1 MAKPLAHLASPFRLG
16 TMQLKNRM
24 AVMAM
29 GVNLAA
35 EDGSCSERF
44 IAFHERQARGG
55 AGLIILGSTGVSW
68 PAGSNQPWQTSVASD
83 EMIPGLKRLA
93 DACHAHGAKVAA
105 QLHHGGLVSTEDR
118 VAGRPVMA
126 PSIQV
131 EKAPAFINAFLPEEL
146 RMMHRPA
153 PETILH
159 PMTREDIALLIEHFS
174 AAARRVVEAGLD
186 GIEIHGGHGYI
197 LSSFLSPFFNNRDD
211 EYGGSLENRA
221 RLLLEVFTAVR
232 AAVGADFPVW
242 VKIDSGEFG
251 QDEGITLEDATATAR
266 MLEQAGADGITV
278 SAYHDTSVASNHS
291 ESNIPHTPERL
302 VGNAI
307 AIRQA
312 VSIPVLT
319 SGRIE
324 PNAADKHIAAGHFDL
339 FGMGRKMLADPDLP
353 NKVCSGQLDQIRPCV
368 YCYCCVS
375 QIYIL
380 KPVKCAVNPE
390 TAHERQRTVIATDSA
405 RHFAVVG
412 GGPAGME
419 AARRLASAGH
429 RVTLLEAADRL
440 GGTLQFASI
449 AYEPNERLLNWL
461 RLQMASSAVD
471 VRLGTTVTP
480 ALMQSLGVD
489 EVIVATGAKRLMPD
503 LPGSEQDFVFS
514 GDEMRALVLGENAP
528 SLRRKTTAFTRGM
541 TRLGALTGVNRHPW
555 ILRQASRAWLP
566 LGKRI
571 VVIGGELV
579 GLELAEYLA
588 HRGRE
593 VTVVDESPRSGAGLY
608 LVRRMRLLDELHEL
622 GVTLQ
627 NKASAVSIG
636 DHSVSYR
643 NQRGQVRT
651 LAADHVIVAK
661 GATGDT
667 SLAEQLRSAG
677 LSVHTIGDCNG
688 VGYIEGAME
697 SAAELVASIG
707 RAA

>member
-1 MAKPLAHLASPFRLG
+1 
-16 TMQLKNRM
+16 MQLKNRM
-24 AVMAM
+24 VLMAM
-29 GVNLAA
+29 GVNLA
-35 EDGSCSERF
+35 EENGSCGDR
-44 IAFHERQARGG
+44 IVAFHERQAQGG

-93 DACHAHGAKVAA
+93 DACHQHGAKVAA

-126 PSIQV
+126 PSIPV
-131 EKAPAFINAFLPEEL
+131 EKAPGFINAFLSDEL
-146 RMMHRPA
+146 RMMYRPS
-153 PETILH
+153 PETVLQ
-159 PMTREDIALLIEHFS
+159 PMSREDIALLAADFA
-174 AAARRVVEAGLD
+174 AAARRVQEAGLD

-221 RLLLEVFTAVR
+221 RLLLEVFSAVR

-251 QDEGITLEDATATAR
+251 QTEGITLEDAKATAG
-266 MLEQAGADGITV
+266 MLERAGADAITV
-278 SAYHDTSVASNHS
+278 SAYHDTSNGSNHS
-291 ESNIPHTPERL
+291 ESNIPHTPERM
-302 VGNAI
+302 VSNAI
-307 AIRQA
+307 AIKQTLR
-312 VSIPVLT
+312 VPVLT

-324 PNAADKHIAAGHFDL
+324 PEAADKHIAAGHFDL

-353 NKVCSGQLDQIRPCV
+353 NKVCTGELDQIRPCV

-380 KPVKCAVNPE
+380 KPVKCAVNAE
-390 TAHERQRTVIATDSA
+390 TAHERQRAVIATDA
-405 RHFAVVG
+405 PRHYAVVG

-449 AYEPNERLLNWL
+449 AYEPNEHLLNWL
-461 RLQMASSAVD
+461 RRQMASSAVD
-471 VRLGTTVTP
+471 VRLSTVATA
-480 ALMQSLGVD
+480 ALLKSLQVD
-489 EVIVATGAKRLMPD
+489 EVIVATGAKRLMPE

-514 GDEMRALVLGENAP
+514 GDEMRALVLGEHAP
-528 SLRRKTTAFTRGM
+528 SLRRKTSAFTRGM
-541 TRLGALTGVNRHPW
+541 TRLGALTRVNRHPW
-555 ILRQASRAWLP
+555 ILRQASRLWLP
-566 LGKRI
+566 LGQRI

-588 HRGRE
+588 HRGRQ
-593 VTVVDESPRSGAGLY
+593 VTVVDEAPRSGAGLY
-608 LVRRMRLLDELHEL
+608 VVRRMRLLDELREL

-627 NKASAVSIG
+627 NNASEVSIG
-636 DHSVSYR
+636 QNTVSYR
-643 NQRGQVRT
+643 NQRGQVRS
-651 LAADHVIVAK
+651 LAADHVIVAQ
-661 GATGDT
+661 GAAGDT
-667 SLAEQLRSAG
+667 SLADQLRGAG

-697 SAAELVASIG
+697 SAAELVAAIG

>member
-1 MAKPLAHLASPFRLG
+1 MANPLTTLASPFKLG
-16 TMQLKNRM
+16 SMQLKNRM

-29 GVNLAA
+29 GVNLAE
-35 EDGSCSERF
+35 EDGSCGERF
-44 IAFHERQARGG
+44 IAFHERHAQGG

-68 PAGSNQPWQTSVASD
+68 PAGSNQPRQTSVASD
-83 EMIPGLKRLA
+83 AMIPGLKRLA
-93 DACHAHGAKVAA
+93 DACHVHGARVAA

-126 PSIQV
+126 PSIPV
-131 EKAPAFINAFLPEEL
+131 EKTPGFLNAFLPEEL
-146 RMMHRPA
+146 QMMYRPS
-153 PETILH
+153 PETILN
-159 PMTREDIALLIEHFS
+159 PMSHEDIALLVEDFA
-174 AAARRVVEAGLD
+174 AAARRVRDAGLD

-221 RLLLEVFTAVR
+221 RLLLEVFAAVR

-251 QDEGITLEDATATAR
+251 QAEGITLEDARATAR
-266 MLEQAGADGITV
+266 MLERAGADGITV
-278 SAYHDTSVASNHS
+278 SAYHDTSNGSNHS

-312 VSIPVLT
+312 VGIPVLT

-324 PNAADKHIAAGHFDL
+324 PESADKHIAAGHFDL

-353 NKVCSGQLDQIRPCV
+353 NKVSRGELDQIRPCV

-380 KPVKCAVNPE
+380 KPVKCAVNAE
-390 TAHERQRTVIATDSA
+390 TAYERQRTVIATDKP

-419 AARRLASAGH
+419 VARRLDSAGH
-429 RVTLLEAADRL
+429 KVTLLEAADRL

-461 RLQMASSAVD
+461 RRQLTSSGVE
-471 VRLGTTVTP
+471 VRLGTVATP
-480 ALMQSLGVD
+480 ALLQSLAAD
-489 EVIVATGAKRLMPD
+489 EVIVATGARRLMPE
-503 LPGSEQDFVFS
+503 LPGSDQDFVLS

-528 SLRRKTTAFTRGM
+528 TLRRKTTAFTRGM
-541 TRLGALTGVNRHPW
+541 TRLGALSGVNRHPW

-566 LGKRI
+566 LGQRI

-588 HRGRE
+588 HRGRQ
-593 VTVVDESPRSGAGLY
+593 VTVIDESSRSGAGLY

-622 GVTLQ
+622 GVTLH
-627 NKASAVSIG
+627 NKATGISVGERA
-636 DHSVSYR
+636 VSYR

-667 SLAEQLRSAG
+667 ALAEQLRGEG

-688 VGYIEGAME
+688 VGYIEGAMA
-697 SAAELVASIG
+697 SAADLVAAI
-707 RAA
+707 A

>member
-1 MAKPLAHLASPFRLG
+1 MTKPLAHLASPFRLG

-24 AVMAM
+24 VLMAM
-29 GVNLAA
+29 GVNLA
-35 EDGSCSERF
+35 EENGSCGDR
-44 IAFHERQARGG
+44 IVAFHERQAQGG

-93 DACHAHGAKVAA
+93 DACHQHGAKVAA

-126 PSIQV
+126 PSIPV
-131 EKAPAFINAFLPEEL
+131 EKAPGFINAFLSDEL
-146 RMMHRPA
+146 RMMYRPS
-153 PETILH
+153 PETVLQ
-159 PMTREDIALLIEHFS
+159 PMSREDIALLVADFA
-174 AAARRVVEAGLD
+174 AAARRVQEAGLD

-221 RLLLEVFTAVR
+221 RLLLEVFSAVR

-251 QDEGITLEDATATAR
+251 QTEGITLEDAKATAG
-266 MLEQAGADGITV
+266 MLERAGADAITV
-278 SAYHDTSVASNHS
+278 SAYHDTSNGSNHS
-291 ESNIPHTPERL
+291 ESNIPHTPERM
-302 VGNAI
+302 VSNAI
-307 AIRQA
+307 AIKQTLR
-312 VSIPVLT
+312 VPVLT

-324 PNAADKHIAAGHFDL
+324 PEAADKHIAAGHFDL

-353 NKVCSGQLDQIRPCV
+353 NKVCTGELDQIRPCV

-380 KPVKCAVNPE
+380 KPVKCAVNAE
-390 TAHERQRTVIATDSA
+390 TAHERQRAVIATDA
-405 RHFAVVG
+405 PRHYAVVG

-449 AYEPNERLLNWL
+449 AYEPNEHLLNWL
-461 RLQMASSAVD
+461 RRQMASSAVD
-471 VRLGTTVTP
+471 VRLSTVATA
-480 ALMQSLGVD
+480 ALLKSLQVD
-489 EVIVATGAKRLMPD
+489 EVIVATGAKRLMPE

-514 GDEMRALVLGENAP
+514 GDEMRALVLGEHAP
-528 SLRRKTTAFTRGM
+528 SLRRKTSAFTRGM
-541 TRLGALTGVNRHPW
+541 TRLGALTRVNRHPW
-555 ILRQASRAWLP
+555 ILRQASRLWLP
-566 LGKRI
+566 LGQRI

-588 HRGRE
+588 HRGRQ
-593 VTVVDESPRSGAGLY
+593 VTVVDEAPRSGAGLY
-608 LVRRMRLLDELHEL
+608 VVRRMRLLDELREL

-627 NKASAVSIG
+627 NNASEVSIG
-636 DHSVSYR
+636 QNTVSYR
-643 NQRGQVRT
+643 NQRGQVRS
-651 LAADHVIVAK
+651 LAADHVIVAQ

-667 SLAEQLRSAG
+667 SLADQLRGAG
-677 LSVHTIGDCNG
+677 LSVHTVGDCNG

-697 SAAELVASIG
+697 SAAELVAAIG

>member
-1 MAKPLAHLASPFRLG
+1 MSKPLAHLASPFRLG

-24 AVMAM
+24 VLMAM
-29 GVNLAA
+29 GVNLAE
-35 EDGSCSERF
+35 EDGSCGER
-44 IAFHERQARGG
+44 IVAFHERQAQGG

-93 DACHAHGAKVAA
+93 AACHKHGAKVAA

-118 VAGRPVMA
+118 VAGRSVMA
-126 PSIQV
+126 PSMPV
-131 EKAPAFINAFLPEEL
+131 EKAPGFINAFLADEL
-146 RMMHRPA
+146 RMMYRPSPA
-153 PETILH
+153 TVLQ
-159 PMTREDIALLIEHFS
+159 PMSREDIARLVADFA
-174 AAARRVVEAGLD
+174 AAARRVQQAGLD

-221 RLLLEVFTAVR
+221 RLLLEVFSAVR

-251 QDEGITLEDATATAR
+251 QTEGITLEDAKATAG
-266 MLEQAGADGITV
+266 MLERAGADAITV
-278 SAYHDTSVASNHS
+278 SAYHDTSNGSNHS
-291 ESNIPHTPERL
+291 ESNIPHTPERM
-302 VGNAI
+302 VSNAI
-307 AIRQA
+307 AIKQTLR
-312 VSIPVLT
+312 VPVLT

-324 PNAADKHIAAGHFDL
+324 PEAADKHLAAGHFDL

-353 NKVCSGQLDQIRPCV
+353 NKVCTGELDQIRPCV

-380 KPVKCAVNPE
+380 KPVKCAVNAE
-390 TAHERQRTVIATDSA
+390 TAHERQRAVIATDA
-405 RHFAVVG
+405 PRHYAVVG

-429 RVTLLEAADRL
+429 RVTLLEATDRL

-461 RLQMASSAVD
+461 RRQMASSAVD
-471 VRLGTTVTP
+471 VRLSTVATL
-480 ALMQSLGVD
+480 ALIKSLQVD
-489 EVIVATGAKRLMPD
+489 EVIVATGAKRLMPE

-514 GDEMRALVLGENAP
+514 GDEMRALVLGEHAP
-528 SLRRKTTAFTRGM
+528 SLRRKTSVFTRGM
-541 TRLGALTGVNRHPW
+541 TRLGAFTRVNRHPW
-555 ILRQASRAWLP
+555 ILRQASRLWLP
-566 LGKRI
+566 LGQRI

-588 HRGRE
+588 HRGRQ
-593 VTVVDESPRSGAGLY
+593 VTVVDEAPRSGAGLY
-608 LVRRMRLLDELHEL
+608 VVRRMRLLDELREL

-627 NKASAVSIG
+627 NNASEVSIG
-636 DHSVSYR
+636 QNTVSYR
-643 NQRGQVRT
+643 NQRGQVRS
-651 LAADHVIVAK
+651 LAADHVIVAQ

-667 SLAEQLRSAG
+667 GLADQLRGAG

-697 SAAELVASIG
+697 SAAELVAAIG
-707 RAA
+707 RAV

>member
-1 MAKPLAHLASPFRLG
+1 MANPLTTLASPFKLG
-16 TMQLKNRM
+16 SMQLKNRM

-29 GVNLAA
+29 GVNLAE
-35 EDGSCSERF
+35 EDGSCGERF
-44 IAFHERQARGG
+44 IAFHERHAQGG

-68 PAGSNQPWQTSVASD
+68 PAGSNQPRQTSVASD
-83 EMIPGLKRLA
+83 AMIPGLKRLA
-93 DACHAHGAKVAA
+93 DACHVHGARVAA

-126 PSIQV
+126 PSIPV
-131 EKAPAFINAFLPEEL
+131 EKTPGFLNAFLPEEL
-146 RMMHRPA
+146 QMMYRPS
-153 PETILH
+153 PETILN
-159 PMTREDIALLIEHFS
+159 PMSHEDIALLVEDFA
-174 AAARRVVEAGLD
+174 AAARRVRDAGLD

-221 RLLLEVFTAVR
+221 RLLLEVFAAVR

-251 QDEGITLEDATATAR
+251 QAEGITLEDARATAR
-266 MLEQAGADGITV
+266 MLERAGADGITV
-278 SAYHDTSVASNHS
+278 SAYHDTSNGSNHS

-312 VSIPVLT
+312 VGIPVLT

-324 PNAADKHIAAGHFDL
+324 PESADKHIAAGHFDL

-353 NKVCSGQLDQIRPCV
+353 NKVSRGELDQIRPCV

-380 KPVKCAVNPE
+380 KPVKCAVNAE
-390 TAHERQRTVIATDSA
+390 TAYERQRTVIATDKP

-419 AARRLASAGH
+419 VARRLDSAGH
-429 RVTLLEAADRL
+429 KVTLLEAADRL

-461 RLQMASSAVD
+461 RRQLTSSGVE
-471 VRLGTTVTP
+471 VRLGTVAMP
-480 ALMQSLGVD
+480 ALLQSLSAD
-489 EVIVATGAKRLMPD
+489 EVIVATGARRLMPE
-503 LPGSEQDFVFS
+503 LPGSDQDFVLS

-528 SLRRKTTAFTRGM
+528 TLRRKTTAFTRGM
-541 TRLGALTGVNRHPW
+541 TRLGALSGVNRHPW

-566 LGKRI
+566 LGQRI

-588 HRGRE
+588 HRGRQ
-593 VTVVDESPRSGAGLY
+593 VTVIDESSRSGAGLY

-622 GVTLQ
+622 GVTLH
-627 NKASAVSIG
+627 NKATRISVGERA
-636 DHSVSYR
+636 VSYR

-667 SLAEQLRSAG
+667 ALAEQLRGEG

-688 VGYIEGAME
+688 VGYIEGAMA
-697 SAAELVASIG
+697 SAADLVAAI
-707 RAA
+707 A

>member
-1 MAKPLAHLASPFRLG
+1 MANPLTTLASPFKLG
-16 TMQLKNRM
+16 SMQLKNRM

-29 GVNLAA
+29 GVNLAE
-35 EDGSCSERF
+35 EDGSCGERF
-44 IAFHERQARGG
+44 IAFHERHAQGG

-68 PAGSNQPWQTSVASD
+68 PAGSNQPRQTSVASD
-83 EMIPGLKRLA
+83 AMIPGLKRLA
-93 DACHAHGAKVAA
+93 DACHVHGARVAA

-126 PSIQV
+126 PSIPV
-131 EKAPAFINAFLPEEL
+131 EKTPGFLNAFLPEEL
-146 RMMHRPA
+146 QMMYRPS
-153 PETILH
+153 PETILN
-159 PMTREDIALLIEHFS
+159 PMSHEDIALLVEDFA
-174 AAARRVVEAGLD
+174 AAARRVRDAGLD

-221 RLLLEVFTAVR
+221 RLLLEVFAAVR

-251 QDEGITLEDATATAR
+251 QAEGITLEDARATAR
-266 MLEQAGADGITV
+266 MLERAGADGITV
-278 SAYHDTSVASNHS
+278 SAYHDTSNGSNHS

-307 AIRQA
+307 TIRQA
-312 VSIPVLT
+312 VGIPVLT

-324 PNAADKHIAAGHFDL
+324 PESADKHIAAGHFDL

-353 NKVCSGQLDQIRPCV
+353 NKVSRGELDQIRPCV

-380 KPVKCAVNPE
+380 KPVKCAVNAE
-390 TAHERQRTVIATDSA
+390 TAYERQRTVIATDKP

-419 AARRLASAGH
+419 VARRLDSAGH
-429 RVTLLEAADRL
+429 KVTLLEAADRL

-461 RLQMASSAVD
+461 RRQLTSSGVE
-471 VRLGTTVTP
+471 VRLGTVAMP
-480 ALMQSLGVD
+480 ALLQSLSAD
-489 EVIVATGAKRLMPD
+489 EVIVATGARRLMPE
-503 LPGSEQDFVFS
+503 LPGSDQDFVLS

-528 SLRRKTTAFTRGM
+528 TLRRKTTAFTRGM
-541 TRLGALTGVNRHPW
+541 TRLGALSGVNRHPW

-566 LGKRI
+566 LGQRI

-588 HRGRE
+588 HRGRQ
-593 VTVVDESPRSGAGLY
+593 VTVIDESSRSGAGLY

-622 GVTLQ
+622 GVTLH
-627 NKASAVSIG
+627 NKATGISVGERA
-636 DHSVSYR
+636 VSYR

-667 SLAEQLRSAG
+667 ALAEQLRGEG

-688 VGYIEGAME
+688 VGYIEGAMA
-697 SAAELVASIG
+697 SAADLVAAI
-707 RAA
+707 A

>member
-1 MAKPLAHLASPFRLG
+1 
-16 TMQLKNRM
+16 
-24 AVMAM
+24 
-29 GVNLAA
+29 
-35 EDGSCSERF
+35 
-44 IAFHERQARGG
+44 
-55 AGLIILGSTGVSW
+55 
-68 PAGSNQPWQTSVASD
+68 
-83 EMIPGLKRLA
+83 
-93 DACHAHGAKVAA
+93 
-105 QLHHGGLVSTEDR
+105 
-118 VAGRPVMA
+118 
-126 PSIQV
+126 
-131 EKAPAFINAFLPEEL
+131 
-146 RMMHRPA
+146 MMYRRS
-153 PETILH
+153 PETVLK
-159 PMTREDIALLIEHFS
+159 PMTRDDIALLVADFG
-174 AAARRVVEAGLD
+174 AAARRVKEAGLD

-221 RLLLEVFTAVR
+221 RLLLEVLASVR

-251 QDEGITLEDATATAR
+251 QAEGITLEDAKVTAG
-266 MLEQAGADGITV
+266 MLERAGADAITV
-278 SAYHDTSVASNHS
+278 SSYHDTSNGSNHS
-291 ESNIPHTPERL
+291 ESNIPHTPERM
-302 VGNAI
+302 VSNAI
-307 AIRQA
+307 AIKQTL
-312 VSIPVLT
+312 SIPVLT

-324 PNAADKHIAAGHFDL
+324 PEAADKHIAAGHFDL

-353 NKVCSGQLDQIRPCV
+353 NKVITGALEQIRPCV

-380 KPVKCAVNPE
+380 KPVKCAVNAE
-390 TAHERQRTVIATDSA
+390 TAHERQRAIIVTDKP
-405 RHFAVVG
+405 RHYAVVG

-461 RLQMASSAVD
+461 RGEMARSAVD
-471 VRLGTTVTP
+471 VRLGTVATS
-480 ALMQSLGVD
+480 ALLKSLQVD
-489 EVIVATGAKRLMPD
+489 EVIVATGAKRLMPE

-514 GDEMRALVLGENAP
+514 GDEMRALVLGEHAP
-528 SLRRKTTAFTRGM
+528 SLQGKTSAFTRIM
-541 TRLGALTGVNRHPW
+541 TRLGALTGVNRYPW
-555 ILRQASRAWLP
+555 MLRQASRLWLP
-566 LGKRI
+566 LGQRI

-588 HRGRE
+588 HRGRK
-593 VTVVDESPRSGAGLY
+593 VTVVDEAPRSGAGLY
-608 LVRRMRLLDELHEL
+608 VVRRMRLLDELHEL

-627 NKASAVSIG
+627 NSASEISIG
-636 DHSVSYR
+636 KHAVSYR

-667 SLAEQLRSAG
+667 SLAEQLRGAG

-697 SAAELVASIG
+697 SAAELVAEIG
-707 RAA
+707 

>member
-1 MAKPLAHLASPFRLG
+1 MPKPLAHLASPFKLG
-16 TMQLKNRM
+16 TLQLKNRM

-29 GVNLAA
+29 GVNLAE
-35 EDGSCSERF
+35 EDGSCGDRF

-55 AGLIILGSTGVSW
+55 VGLIILGSTGVSW

-93 DACHAHGAKVAA
+93 DACHQHGAKVAA

-126 PSIQV
+126 PSIPV
-131 EKAPAFINAFLPEEL
+131 EKAPGFINAFLPDEL
-146 RMMHRPA
+146 RMMYRPS
-153 PETILH
+153 PETVLQ
-159 PMTREDIALLIEHFS
+159 PMTREDIVLLVEHFA
-174 AAARRVVEAGLD
+174 AAARRVQEAGLD

-221 RLLLEVFTAVR
+221 RLLLEVFAAVR

-251 QDEGITLEDATATAR
+251 QAEGITLEDAKATAG
-266 MLEQAGADGITV
+266 MLERAGADGITV
-278 SAYHDTSVASNHS
+278 SGYHDTSSGSNHS

-307 AIRQA
+307 AIKQTVR
-312 VSIPVLT
+312 IPVLT

-324 PNAADKHIAAGHFDL
+324 PEAANKHIAAGHFDL

-353 NKVCSGQLDQIRPCV
+353 NKVCSGELDQIRPCV

-380 KPVKCAVNPE
+380 KPVKCAVNAE
-390 TAHERQRTVIATDSA
+390 TAHERQRAVIATDKP

-429 RVTLLEAADRL
+429 KVTLLEAADRL

-461 RLQMASSAVD
+461 RRQMASSAVD
-471 VRLGTTVTP
+471 VRLSTAATP
-480 ALMQSLGVD
+480 ALLQSLQAD

-514 GDEMRALVLGENAP
+514 GDEMRALVLGESAP

-541 TRLGALTGVNRHPW
+541 TRLGALTRVNRHPW
-555 ILRQASRAWLP
+555 ILRQASRLWLP
-566 LGKRI
+566 LGQRI

-588 HRGRE
+588 HRGRQ
-593 VTVVDESPRSGAGLY
+593 VAVIDESPRSGAGLY
-608 LVRRMRLLDELHEL
+608 VVRRMRLLDELHEL

-627 NKASAVSIG
+627 NKATEISIG
-636 DHSVSYR
+636 QRAVSYR
-643 NQRGQVRT
+643 NQRGQIRT

-661 GATGDT
+661 GATGDN
-667 SLAEQLRSAG
+667 SLADQLRGAR

-697 SAAELVASIG
+697 SAAELVAAIS
-707 RAA
+707 

>member
-1 MAKPLAHLASPFRLG
+1 MSKPLAHLASPFQLG
-16 TMQLKNRM
+16 TLQLKNRM
-24 AVMAM
+24 ALMAM
-29 GVNLAA
+29 GVNLAE
-35 EDGSCSERF
+35 EDGSCGERI
-44 IAFHERQARGG
+44 IAFHERHAQGG

-68 PAGSNQPWQTSVASD
+68 PSGGNQPWQTSVSSD

-93 DACHAHGAKVAA
+93 DACHQHGAKVAA

-126 PSIQV
+126 PSMPV
-131 EKAPAFINAFLPEEL
+131 EKTPGFLNAFLPEEL
-146 RMMHRPA
+146 RMMYRRS
-153 PETILH
+153 PETVLK
-159 PMTREDIALLIEHFS
+159 PMTRDDIAALVADFG
-174 AAARRVVEAGLD
+174 AAARRVKEAGLD

-221 RLLLEVFTAVR
+221 RLLLEVLASVR

-251 QDEGITLEDATATAR
+251 QVEGITLEDAKATAR
-266 MLEQAGADGITV
+266 MLERAGANAITV
-278 SAYHDTSVASNHS
+278 SAYHDTSNGSNHS
-291 ESNIPHTPERL
+291 ESNIPHTPERM
-302 VGNAI
+302 VSNAI
-307 AIRQA
+307 AIKQA
-312 VSIPVLT
+312 VGIPVLT

-324 PNAADKHIAAGHFDL
+324 PEAADKHIAAGHFDL

-353 NKVCSGQLDQIRPCV
+353 NKVCTGKLEQIRPCV

-380 KPVKCAVNPE
+380 KPIKCAVNAE
-390 TAHERQRTVIATDSA
+390 TAYERQRAIIATDKP
-405 RHFAVVG
+405 RHYAVVG

-419 AARRLASAGH
+419 AARRLSSAGH
-429 RVTLLEAADRL
+429 KVTLLEAADRL

-449 AYEPNERLLNWL
+449 AYEPNERLLKWL
-461 RLQMASSAVD
+461 RGEMARSAVD
-471 VRLGTTVTP
+471 VRLGIVATP
-480 ALMQSLGVD
+480 ALLKSLQVD
-489 EVIVATGAKRLMPD
+489 EVIVATGAKRLMPE

-514 GDEMRALVLGENAP
+514 GDEMRALVLGEHAP
-528 SLRRKTTAFTRGM
+528 SLQGKTSAFTRMM

-555 ILRQASRAWLP
+555 ILRQASRLWLP
-566 LGKRI
+566 LGQRI

-588 HRGRE
+588 HRGRR
-593 VTVVDESPRSGAGLY
+593 VTVVDEAPRSGAGLY
-608 LVRRMRLLDELHEL
+608 VVRRMRLLDELHEL

-627 NKASAVSIG
+627 NSATEVSIG
-636 DHSVSYR
+636 EHAVSYR

-667 SLAEQLRSAG
+667 SLAEQLRGAG

-697 SAAELVASIG
+697 SAAELVAAIG
-707 RAA
+707 